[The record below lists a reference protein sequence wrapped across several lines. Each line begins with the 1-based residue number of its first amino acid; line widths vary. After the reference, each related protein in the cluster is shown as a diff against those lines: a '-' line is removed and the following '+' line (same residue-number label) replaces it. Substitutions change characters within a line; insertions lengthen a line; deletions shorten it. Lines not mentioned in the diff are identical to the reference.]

1 MEFMDWIEIPRVDN
15 VKFTRQIFDT
25 IQNQL
30 ISQTLDG
37 SICLTSHH
45 LLFTTKQNKKDE
57 EIWILHSLIDSL
69 EPKIRETKFQLAI
82 KCKNFQIYQ
91 IDFPSL
97 SICQSINKSL
107 DLLSNLSES
116 NLNILSYLVWNLE

>member
-15 VKFTRQIFDT
+15 VKFTRQTFDT

-30 ISQTLDG
+30 TSQILDG

-69 EPKIRETKFQLAI
+69 EPKIRETKFQLVI

-97 SICQSINKSL
+97 NYCHSIYKSL
-107 DLLSNLSES
+107 EGLSNLSI
-116 NLNILSYLVWNLE
+116 N